1 MTRSRRQWAALYL
14 FSVLLTILGNSA
26 MAEEGKWSFTLAP
39 YAWMSGISGDVA
51 TLPPLPPSNVDQS
64 FSDVL
69 DDLEGAF
76 FVYGEARKDRLFF
89 MTDVIYTDV
98 SSSDSY
104 GSGGFLNSDL
114 DQENFLLAGAIG
126 YSVLEVPE
134 YRLDLFGGARYW
146 SVDSELTLTGPAN
159 RRSISHSE
167 DWLDPIV
174 GARFAVPFSENW
186 YFQVSSTIGGFGIG
200 ADLEWDLFSTVRYR
214 LSDWAWIGFGYRY
227 LSVDYDHGGFL
238 YDVDQQGPVL
248 GAAFRF

>member
-1 MTRSRRQWAALYL
+1 MVKSKRLWPTLIVFLVFLSLISNPA
-14 FSVLLTILGNSA
+14 S
-26 MAEEGKWSFTLAP
+26 AEEGEWSFTLAP

-51 TLPPLPPSNVDQS
+51 TLPPLPPSSIDES
-64 FSDVL
+64 FSDIL

-76 FVYGEARKDRLFF
+76 FVYGEARKDRFF
-89 MTDVIYTDV
+89 IMTDLVYTNV

-104 GSGGFLNSDL
+104 GSGGFLNVDL
-114 DQENFLLAGAIG
+114 DQENFLLGAAAGYAVIKEPD
-126 YSVLEVPE
+126 YS
-134 YRLDLFGGARYW
+134 LDLFGGARYW
-146 SVDSELTLTGPAN
+146 SIDSDLTLTGPVA
-159 RRSISHSE
+159 RRSVSHSE

-174 GARFAVPFSENW
+174 GARFAVPLSEDW
-186 YFQVSSTIGGFGIG
+186 YFQLSTTVGGFGVG

-214 LSDWAWIGFGYRY
+214 LNDWAWVGFGYRY

>member
-1 MTRSRRQWAALYL
+1 MGKSKRQWLAPFLLSA
-14 FSVLLTILGNSA
+14 VLSILSTPV
-26 MAEEGKWSFTLAP
+26 MAEEGGWSFTLAP

-51 TLPPLPPSNVDQS
+51 TIPPLPPSKVDES

-89 MTDVIYTDV
+89 MADFVYTNV
-98 SSSDSY
+98 SSSDGY
-104 GSGGFLNSDL
+104 GSGGFLKVDL
-114 DQENFLLAGAIG
+114 DQENILLGAAAG
-126 YSVLEVPE
+126 YSVIKEPE
-134 YRLDLFGGARYW
+134 YGLDLFGGARYW
-146 SVDSELTLTGPAN
+146 SIDSELTLTGPAA
-159 RRSISHSE
+159 RRSTSHSE

-186 YFQVSSTIGGFGIG
+186 SFQISTAVGGFGVG
-200 ADLEWDLFSTVRYR
+200 ADLEWDLFSTISYR
-214 LSDWAWIGFGYRY
+214 LSDWAWVGFGYRY

-238 YDVDQQGPVL
+238 YELDQQGPVL

>member
-1 MTRSRRQWAALYL
+1 MVKSRSRWLLHGFFLAILC
-14 FSVLLTILGNSA
+14 VLSDPSR
-26 MAEEGKWSFTLAP
+26 AEEGEWSFTLAP

-51 TLPPLPPSNVDQS
+51 TVPPLPPSSVDES
-64 FSDVL
+64 FSDIL

-76 FVYGEARKDRLFF
+76 FVYGEARRDRLFF
-89 MTDVIYTDV
+89 MTDLLYTNV
-98 SSSDSY
+98 SSSDGY
-104 GSGGFLNSDL
+104 GSGGFLTVDL
-114 DQENFLLAGAIG
+114 DQENFVFGAAAG
-126 YSVLEVPE
+126 YSVIKEPE
-134 YRLDLFGGARYW
+134 YSVDIFGGARYW
-146 SVDSELTLTGPAN
+146 SIDSELTLTGPVA

-186 YFQVSSTIGGFGIG
+186 YFQVSTTVGGFGVG

-227 LSVDYDHGGFL
+227 LSVDYDDDGFL